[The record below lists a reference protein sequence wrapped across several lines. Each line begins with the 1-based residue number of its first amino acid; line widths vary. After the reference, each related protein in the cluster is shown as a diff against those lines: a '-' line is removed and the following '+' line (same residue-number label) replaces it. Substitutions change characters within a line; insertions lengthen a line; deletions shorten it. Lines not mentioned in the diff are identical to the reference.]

1 MSAQLFKAISE
12 IDPDLINACEFE
24 SIRHPHKKRWIA
36 AAACLLFLFSGG
48 WLIHAA
54 SATASTGSSSGIQ
67 SSVSSPEKS
76 PDLVWNTVVQHVD
89 VLQDALYFF
98 EEDGVEMSN
107 DEVLAYFHLNLPVS
121 ETLPELTPYHPNPTW
136 AQQRYFIFNS
146 DGEAMYD
153 QRVFGFQNS
162 DDTKRILVN
171 VSYWKAPVF
180 FPDPNRTT
188 ACRQSNINGIGVTLF
203 HDAFYTA
210 APYNLPAVKNI
221 DADRYE
227 TALFVSI
234 QLDDLTLT
242 IGGDGVSED
251 EFVRV
256 IEAIL
261 KANPSHTTSMV
272 AADTVQTKTG
282 YVEFTAYRE
291 MPDIWFFIL
300 RVDEEYLVD
309 GKYTNMI
316 WECTPEEWQASGLQV
331 GDRISFSY
339 RGNPFNTI
347 AIWKEQ
353 QIELK
358 KLES

>member
-1 MSAQLFKAISE
+1 M
-12 IDPDLINACEFE
+12 
-24 SIRHPHKKRWIA
+24 
-36 AAACLLFLFSGG
+36 
-48 WLIHAA
+48 
-54 SATASTGSSSGIQ
+54 
-67 SSVSSPEKS
+67 
-76 PDLVWNTVVQHVD
+76 
-89 VLQDALYFF
+89 
-98 EEDGVEMSN
+98 
-107 DEVLAYFHLNLPVS
+107 
-121 ETLPELTPYHPNPTW
+121 
-136 AQQRYFIFNS
+136 
-146 DGEAMYD
+146 
-153 QRVFGFQNS
+153 
-162 DDTKRILVN
+162 
-171 VSYWKAPVF
+171 
-180 FPDPNRTT
+180 
-188 ACRQSNINGIGVTLF
+188 
-203 HDAFYTA
+203 
-210 APYNLPAVKNI
+210 PYNLPAVKNI

-282 YVEFTAYRE
+282 NVEFASYQE

-353 QIELK
+353 QVELK